1 MNSKKSDVSIF
12 QSRKRDQEEV
22 LELIEKEK
30 SDLRKLFDL
39 DNSDG
44 SIFKSNKDEIFKR
57 ESNKSKKKIE

>member
-1 MNSKKSDVSIF
+1 MNSKKSDVSIY